1 LFSTATIGKG
11 MAPAAVRPPHPQSS
25 KAAERKRTAFVA
37 ARKVV
42 GKQEDVHQL
51 RLMDNR
57 HLQYRFLNA
66 QAEAVAKAKT
76 AAAEVRVYYLLVHQ
90 Q

>member
-1 LFSTATIGKG
+1 
-11 MAPAAVRPPHPQSS
+11 MALVGG
-25 KAAERKRTAFVA
+25 
-37 ARKVV
+37 RKVS

-66 QAEAVAKAKT
+66 RADVAAKAKT
-76 AAAEVRVYYLLVHQ
+76 SVTVVRFISASLFFTLVWINILTMCFIGTEDIPLRAL
-90 Q
+90 

>member
-1 LFSTATIGKG
+1 LSISTATAGK
-11 MAPAAVRPPHPQSS
+11 APAVAARPPQPHGS
-25 KAAERKRTAFVA
+25 KAAELKRTALVA
-37 ARKVV
+37 GRKVV

-66 QAEAVAKAKT
+66 RAEAAAKT
-76 AAAEVRVYYLLVHQ
+76 KTAVAEVRVYY
-90 Q
+90 

>member
-1 LFSTATIGKG
+1 
-11 MAPAAVRPPHPQSS
+11 MALAAVRPPHPQGP

-37 ARKVV
+37 GRKVV
-42 GKQEDVHQL
+42 GKQEDGHQL